1 MTEKEVIETA
11 PVTGSRFMTITLGDE
26 DVAAA
31 MINSTTPD
39 IAQAIYWGDRMTF
52 RPMRP
57 MNLLAAKVF
66 EQCKALGFS
75 AVDLG
80 PSSECGIVSAGLC
93 RFKQSLGCRPTSKRR
108 FRL

>member
-1 MTEKEVIETA
+1 M
-11 PVTGSRFMTITLGDE
+11 
-26 DVAAA
+26 AAA
-31 MINSTTPD
+31 MINSATPD
-39 IAQAIYWGDRMTF
+39 IAQAIYWGDRMMF
-52 RPMRP
+52 RPLRP

-66 EQCKALGFS
+66 EQCKALGFK

-93 RFKQSLGCRPTSKRR
+93 RFKQSLGCRPTSKMR